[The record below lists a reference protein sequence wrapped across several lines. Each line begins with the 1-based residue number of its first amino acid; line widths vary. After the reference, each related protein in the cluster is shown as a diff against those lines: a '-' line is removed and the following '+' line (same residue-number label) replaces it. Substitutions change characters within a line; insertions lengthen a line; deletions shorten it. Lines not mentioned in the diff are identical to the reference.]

1 MFRLQMAFHLSP
13 FLVKRLLYNFY
24 NIFFL
29 LIVLPDCL
37 VTGKPSYLT
46 EPQYVAVT
54 RFLELIP
61 QNLLADACHA
71 CRAYTRA
78 LMHLEHFLSSKGQNL
93 QDHLDFMQ
101 VHPQY
106 NQVTLFCEA
115 EGGIGLGEGA
125 V

>member
-1 MFRLQMAFHLSP
+1 MDTRFLAYRGPSILVSA
-13 FLVKRLLYNFY
+13 FLVKRLLYNVY
-24 NIFFL
+24 ISFFL

-106 NQVTLFCEA
+106 NQERLVRSVRLK
-115 EGGIGLGEGA
+115 
-125 V
+125 VV

>member
-1 MFRLQMAFHLSP
+1 MHTRCFAYRWPSIRVSA
-13 FLVKRLLYNFY
+13 FLVKRLLYNVY
-24 NIFFL
+24 ISFFL
-29 LIVLPDCL
+29 LIVPPDCL

-101 VHPQY
+101 VHP
-106 NQVTLFCEA
+106 T
-115 EGGIGLGEGA
+115 I
-125 V
+125 